1 MIDMTMRKIY
11 MYIDKL
17 MKNLNDYEKG
27 HLGISRLTSKD
38 RLDSRAKRTP
48 SAFAKRKKQG
58 EDDDDKEN

>member
-1 MIDMTMRKIY
+1 

-38 RLDSRAKRTP
+38 RLDSRAKRNP
-48 SAFAKRKKQG
+48 SAFTKRKKQG
-58 EDDDDKEN
+58 EVDDDEEN